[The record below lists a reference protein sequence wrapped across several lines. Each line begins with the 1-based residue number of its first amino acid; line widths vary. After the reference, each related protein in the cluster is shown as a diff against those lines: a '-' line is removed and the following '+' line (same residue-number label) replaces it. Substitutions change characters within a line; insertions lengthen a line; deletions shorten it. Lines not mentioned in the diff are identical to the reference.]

1 MNNATKNW
9 IASSNYDM
17 QTAKAM
23 FETGR
28 YLYVVFIC
36 HLAMEKMLKALLSQ
50 KYPQDIPPKIHNLI
64 TLVQKAGIKPPD
76 NLKDFFLRID
86 NVSVVTRY
94 PEDMR
99 ALAKDFNKESAKL
112 ILSETRKILKW
123 LKQNLKLEK

>member
-23 FETGR
+23 SETGR

-64 TLVQKAGIKPPD
+64 TLAQKAGIKPPD

>member
-1 MNNATKNW
+1 MNNVTKNW

-50 KYPQDIPPKIHNLI
+50 KYPQDIPPEIHNLI
-64 TLVQKAGIKPPD
+64 TLAQKAGIKPPD

>member
-1 MNNATKNW
+1 
-9 IASSNYDM
+9 M

-50 KYPQDIPPKIHNLI
+50 KYPQDIPPKIHNLL
-64 TLVQKAGIKPPD
+64 TLAQKAGIKPPD

>member
-1 MNNATKNW
+1 MNNVTKNW

-64 TLVQKAGIKPPD
+64 TLAQKAGIKPPD

-94 PEDMR
+94 TEDMR

>member
-1 MNNATKNW
+1 MQQK
-9 IASSNYDM
+9 IGASSNYDM

-36 HLAMEKMLKALLSQ
+36 PLAMEKMLKALLSQ

-64 TLVQKAGIKPPD
+64 TLAQKAGIKPPD

>member
-64 TLVQKAGIKPPD
+64 TLAQKAGIKPPD

>member
-1 MNNATKNW
+1 MNNVTKNW

-64 TLVQKAGIKPPD
+64 TLAQKAGIKPPD

>member
-1 MNNATKNW
+1 MNNVIKNW

-64 TLVQKAGIKPPD
+64 TLAQKAGIKPPD

>member
-1 MNNATKNW
+1 MNNVTKNW

-23 FETGR
+23 SETGR

-50 KYPQDIPPKIHNLI
+50 KYPQDIPPKIHNLL
-64 TLVQKAGIKPPD
+64 TLAQKAGIKPPD

>member
-1 MNNATKNW
+1 MNNVTKNW

-50 KYPQDIPPKIHNLI
+50 KYPQDIPPKIHNLL
-64 TLVQKAGIKPPD
+64 TLAQKAGIKPPD

>member
-1 MNNATKNW
+1 MNNVTKNW

-23 FETGR
+23 SETGR

-64 TLVQKAGIKPPD
+64 TLAQKAGIKPPD

>member
-1 MNNATKNW
+1 MNNVTKNW

-64 TLVQKAGIKPPD
+64 TLTQKAGIKPPN